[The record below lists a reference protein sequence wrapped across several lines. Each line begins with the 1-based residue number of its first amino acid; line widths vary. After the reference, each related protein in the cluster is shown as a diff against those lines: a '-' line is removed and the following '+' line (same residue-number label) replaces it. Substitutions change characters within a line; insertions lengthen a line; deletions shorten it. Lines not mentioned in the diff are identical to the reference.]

1 MGVAYNYPPLWLRL
15 SFLGD
20 AEQWNVQTMFPII
33 TLFFL
38 SLATLP
44 APRTLRDQVILV
56 LATVSSAIWLGVER
70 GNADIVLFL
79 LMVIALNLRILS
91 LPFRLAG
98 YALFILAGLLKL
110 YPFAALI
117 IVARERL
124 PVLVAVALV
133 TTAVMLTTAVVY
145 HQELIWM
152 AGQLPRPAYFNIQ
165 FGATELAV
173 LLGVTVANSL
183 EAFLHEGA
191 HAARA
196 VGETVTIF
204 APAFLLMV
212 ALTGAVIIARR
223 SRLTSA
229 LGALPERERGYLV
242 VGAALV
248 VGCFFMVNSHIFRGM
263 YLLLALPG
271 LATLYR
277 QSPTRGTGRIF
288 GATSVLVPL
297 VLWKPFFDMCLI
309 VASHWKSPRINNE
322 DPYSAFPG
330 LTPDYVLW
338 LGNELAWWWIIIV
351 LLAVLGAFILTSDA
365 WVLLTR
371 LLPAGVVVSK
381 PKAAD

>member
-1 MGVAYNYPPLWLRL
+1 
-15 SFLGD
+15 
-20 AEQWNVQTMFPII
+20 
-33 TLFFL
+33 
-38 SLATLP
+38 
-44 APRTLRDQVILV
+44 
-56 LATVSSAIWLGVER
+56 
-70 GNADIVLFL
+70 
-79 LMVIALNLRILS
+79 
-91 LPFRLAG
+91 
-98 YALFILAGLLKL
+98 
-110 YPFAALI
+110 
-117 IVARERL
+117 
-124 PVLVAVALV
+124 
-133 TTAVMLTTAVVY
+133 
-145 HQELIWM
+145 
-152 AGQLPRPAYFNIQ
+152 
-165 FGATELAV
+165 
-173 LLGVTVANSL
+173 
-183 EAFLHEGA
+183 
-191 HAARA
+191 
-196 VGETVTIF
+196 
-204 APAFLLMV
+204 MV